1 MFYFI
6 YRFKKLK
13 SSLPSEIDTD
23 LCFWEINI
31 TLVESLDVIFLYFIH
46 DATYFFGVSGGSG
59 GFSEVLEE
67 LCSACSAI
75 LE

>member
-1 MFYFI
+1 MHSFITFDQFYMCYFI
-6 YRFKKLK
+6 YRFKKFK

-46 DATYFFGVSGGSG
+46 DATYFLEFQVDL
-59 GFSEVLEE
+59 EVFLKF
-67 LCSACSAI
+67 
-75 LE
+75 